1 MEEKQKAN
9 EKYTLDEFAAA
20 IRGSNGIK
28 ATIQKRLGCSRNTV
42 DNYLDRYA
50 SLRQAYME
58 EVDRVGDI
66 AESLIIN
73 DMVQNRSVETAKWY
87 AMRKLAHRGYGDKQR
102 IDHRITDVSNL
113 TDDELRAIIED
124 KGGS

>member
-1 MEEKQKAN
+1 MDEKQKVN
-9 EKYTLDEFAAA
+9 DKYTLDEVIAA
-20 IRGSNGIK
+20 IKGSNGIK

-42 DNYLDRYA
+42 DNYLKRYA
-50 SLRQAYME
+50 TVQAAYDE
-58 EVDRVGDI
+58 EVERVGDI

-87 AMRKLAHRGYGDKQR
+87 AMRKLMHRGYGDKQR

-124 KGGS
+124 KGGG